1 MIQITNQPI
10 DAQQLLEAVR
20 SPLAGAELLFIGT
33 TREITGDRRTESLV
47 YECYEAMALR
57 EMEQLAQQASQR
69 WSLCGCAIV
78 HRVGPVGISEASVMI
93 AVSSP
98 HRDNAFAAGR
108 WLIDTLKERV
118 PIWKQENW
126 ADGTSEW
133 VHPGIES

>member
-1 MIQITNQPI
+1 MIQITQDSI
-10 DAQQLLEAVR
+10 DAAQLLEAVR
-20 SPLAGAELLFIGT
+20 SPRAGAELLFVGT
-33 TREITGDRRTESLV
+33 TREITGERRTTSLV

-57 EMEQLAQQASQR
+57 EMQQLAEKAKDQ
-69 WSLCGCAIV
+69 WPLCGCAIV
-78 HRVGPVGISEASVMI
+78 HRIGQVGISEASVMI

-98 HRDNAFAAGR
+98 HRADAFAAGR